1 MKMNLVQRLK
11 SDVTYVR
18 GLLGILNSTSD
29 ITPESKNLLPDDW
42 ERLADTYSENAAI
55 IFEDQTLTYR
65 DLELRANVFA
75 NWATSQGIQKGDC
88 VALLMGNRPDFIAIW
103 LGIVKLGARCALINN
118 QLAATPL
125 AHCLNIV
132 DAKLLIMGDARWDQY
147 VSAIPHMN
155 ENTPAWVL
163 GKGAPEDRNL
173 ENALIGV
180 SNSRPDKAPRADLVA
195 KDVALYIFTSGTT
208 GMPKAARM
216 THARCQ
222 TMMRSIMPACKAVSE
237 DRVLVTLPLYHA
249 TGGLVA
255 VGCAFMA
262 GGAVVLERK
271 FSPNTFWETA
281 IKTGA
286 TNFVY
291 IGEMGRFLMNC
302 DPKAEERH
310 HKITRCFGNGLR
322 ADVWRELV
330 QRTGISKVYEFYG
343 ATEGNVN
350 LLNLDGKIGAIGRIP
365 YFVRHRLPTR
375 LIKVDAQSGDVT
387 RNSKGFCIETMP
399 DEVGEA
405 IGKINPNDNRGR
417 FEGYRDTSKNTS
429 KILTDVFEKGDAYF
443 RTGDLMRR
451 DKDQYFFFVDRLG
464 DTYRWKAE
472 NVSTNEVSEV
482 LSAFEGVEFANVY
495 GVEVAGHEGRAGMA
509 AIQIEE
515 GLDFSALWAH
525 VNEQL
530 PEFARP
536 VFLRLLDTGRTTE
549 SFKFKKVEL
558 VEEGFDPE
566 KVGAALYISSKNLK
580 TYEILTP
587 QIYADVLSGARRV

>member
-1 MKMNLVQRLK
+1 MNFVQRLK

-18 GLLGILNSTSD
+18 GLLRILNSTSD
-29 ITPESKNLLPDDW
+29 ITPDSSNLLPDDW
-42 ERLADTYSENAAI
+42 ERLADTYSENVAI
-55 IFEDQTLTYR
+55 IFEGQSLTYR
-65 DLELRANVFA
+65 DVELRANVFA
-75 NWATSQGIQKGDC
+75 NWAKSQGIQKGDC

-147 VSAIPHMN
+147 VSAKPHMN
-155 ENTPAWVL
+155 EDTPAWVL
-163 GKGAPEDRNL
+163 GKGAPEGRNL
-173 ENALIGV
+173 EDALVQV
-180 SNSRPDKAPRADLVA
+180 SNARPDKTPRSELVA

-208 GMPKAARM
+208 GLPKAARM

-222 TMMRSIMPACKAVSE
+222 TMMRSIMPACKSVPE
-237 DRVLVTLPLYHA
+237 DRVMVSLPLYHA

-262 GGAVVLERK
+262 GAAVVIERK
-271 FSPNTFWETA
+271 FSPSTFWETA
-281 IKTGA
+281 IETGA

-302 DPKAEERH
+302 APKPQERQ

-330 QRTGISKVYEFYG
+330 ARTGISRIYEFYG

-350 LLNLDGKIGAIGRIP
+350 LLNLDGKVGAIGRIP
-365 YFVRHRLPTR
+365 ALVRHRLPTR
-375 LIKVDAQSGDVT
+375 LIRVDSQSGDVL
-387 RNSKGFCIETMP
+387 RDEDGFCIETKP
-399 DEVGEA
+399 EEVGEA

-417 FEGYRDTSKNTS
+417 FEGYRDKSKNKN
-429 KILTDVFEKGDAYF
+429 KILTNVFEKGDAYF

-482 LSAFEGVEFANVY
+482 LSAFDGVKLANVY
-495 GVEVAGHEGRAGMA
+495 GVEVQGHEGRAGMA

-515 GLDFSALWAH
+515 GLDFAALWAH
-525 VNEQL
+525 VKTQL

-536 VFLRLLDTGRTTE
+536 VFLRLLDSGRTTE

-558 VEEGFDPE
+558 VEEGFNPE
-566 KVGAALYISSKNLK
+566 KVDTELYISSKELE
-580 TYEILTP
+580 TFEVLTP
-587 QIYADVLSGARRV
+587 QIYADVLSGKRRV